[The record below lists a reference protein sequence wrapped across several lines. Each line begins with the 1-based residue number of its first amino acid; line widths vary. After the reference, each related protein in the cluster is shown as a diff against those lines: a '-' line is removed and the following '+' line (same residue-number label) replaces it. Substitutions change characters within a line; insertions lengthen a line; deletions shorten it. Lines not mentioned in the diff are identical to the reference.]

1 MRPPAGEK
9 GETMRIAIATDQDC
23 VSSHFGCAPA
33 FTIVELD
40 EGRMRGTFT
49 IPNPG
54 CQHAF
59 WADLFCRNSI
69 KHLIAGAMGANAQ
82 AVIRGCG
89 VDVILGVQGRLEEVV
104 KRFLDGSLAADTK
117 PGTLPGA
124 ARIPGENSCRE
135 VE

>member
-1 MRPPAGEK
+1 MK
-9 GETMRIAIATDQDC
+9 IALATDQDC
-23 VSSHFGCAPA
+23 VSQHFGCAPA
-33 FTIVELD
+33 FTIVDLE
-40 EGRMRGTFT
+40 EGWIRGTFI

-89 VDVILGVQGRLEEVV
+89 VDVILGVQGRIEEVV

-117 PGTLPGA
+117 PGALPGA
-124 ARIPGENSCRE
+124 ARTSGECSCRE
-135 VE
+135 PE

>member
-1 MRPPAGEK
+1 MRLGADGK

-33 FTIVELD
+33 FTIVELED
-40 EGRMRGTFT
+40 GRMRGTFT

-69 KHLIAGAMGANAQ
+69 KHVIAGAMGANAQ
-82 AVIRGCG
+82 AVIRGSG
-89 VDVILGVQGRLEEVV
+89 AEVILGVQGRLDDIV
-104 KRFLDGSLAADTK
+104 KKFLDGSLTAEVK
-117 PGTLPGA
+117 PGALTGA
-124 ARIPGENSCRE
+124 ARVSGGCFCHETE
-135 VE
+135 

>member
-1 MRPPAGEK
+1 
-9 GETMRIAIATDQDC
+9 MRIALATDQDC
-23 VSSHFGCAPA
+23 VSQHFGCAPA

-40 EGRMRGTFT
+40 GSRIRESFT

-59 WADLFCRNSI
+59 WADLFCRNSV

-89 VDVILGVQGRLEEVV
+89 VDIILGVQGRIEDVV
-104 KRFLDGSLAADTK
+104 KLFAEGALAADTQA
-117 PGTLPGA
+117 GVLPGA
-124 ARIPGENSCRE
+124 ARAAGGCSCGESE
-135 VE
+135 

>member
-1 MRPPAGEK
+1 
-9 GETMRIAIATDQDC
+9 MRIALATDQDC
-23 VSSHFGCAPA
+23 VSQHFGCAPA

-40 EGRMRGTFT
+40 GGRIRESFT

-59 WADLFCRNSI
+59 WADLFCRNSV

-89 VDVILGVQGRLEEVV
+89 VDIILGVQGRIEDVV
-104 KRFLDGSLAADTK
+104 KLFAEGALAADTQT
-117 PGTLPGA
+117 GVLPGA
-124 ARIPGENSCRE
+124 ARAAGGCSCGEPE
-135 VE
+135 